1 MFGPVRDLQRW
12 LSGIRGILPASHG
25 TLTKIEGYGSGLH
38 RRPSSHPQPS
48 GNSKNY
54 NRSRGQPYLNPA
66 SPHRSMLSE
75 LREFLK
81 AWAARAQ
88 MLEPRLQFCQG
99 HSALRDAVE

>member
-1 MFGPVRDLQRW
+1 LQ
-12 LSGIRGILPASHG
+12 
-25 TLTKIEGYGSGLH
+25 

-66 SPHRSMLSE
+66 SPHHCLLSE

-88 MLEPRLQFCQG
+88 MLEPRFQFCQG

>member
-1 MFGPVRDLQRW
+1 MFGPARDLQRW
-12 LSGIRGILPASHG
+12 LSGIRGILSARHG
-25 TLTKIEGYGSGLH
+25 TITKIESYGSGLH
-38 RRPSSHPQPS
+38 RRPSSHPQPC

-54 NRSRGQPYLNPA
+54 NRGRGQPYLDPA
-66 SPHRSMLSE
+66 SPDRSL
-75 LREFLK
+75 LTKLGEFLK